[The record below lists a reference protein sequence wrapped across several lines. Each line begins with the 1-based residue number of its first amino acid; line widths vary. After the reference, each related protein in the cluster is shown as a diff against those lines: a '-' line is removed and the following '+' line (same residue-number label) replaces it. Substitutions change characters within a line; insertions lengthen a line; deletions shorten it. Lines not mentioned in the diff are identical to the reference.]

1 MTLAKYFLYIC
12 GGEKYNLMS
21 CSYKKAI
28 FKDKGIGKRTYHRI
42 IRRHNGTILR
52 TKIKSNTLL
61 DDIEIELD
69 LKDSKS
75 IVNDYNYCDYKTN
88 WEQNIALRN
97 ILTKEELKKWQRK

>member
-1 MTLAKYFLYIC
+1 
-12 GGEKYNLMS
+12 MS
-21 CSYKKAI
+21 RSYRKAI
-28 FKDKGIGKRTYHRI
+28 FKDKGIGKRAYYRI

>member
-1 MTLAKYFLYIC
+1 
-12 GGEKYNLMS
+12 MS
-21 CSYKKAI
+21 RSRKKAI
-28 FKDKGIGKRTYHRI
+28 FKDKGIGKRAYHRI

-52 TKIKSNTLL
+52 TKIKSNILL
-61 DDIEIELD
+61 DDIDIEIELD

-97 ILTKEELKKWQRK
+97 ILTKEKLKKWQRK

>member
-1 MTLAKYFLYIC
+1 MFHHR
-12 GGEKYNLMS
+12 
-21 CSYKKAI
+21 KKAI
-28 FKDKGIGKRTYHRI
+28 FKDKGIGKRTYHCIVRW
-42 IRRHNGTILR
+42 HNGSLLR
-52 TKIKSNTLL
+52 TKIKTNTLL

-97 ILTKEELKKWQRK
+97 ILTKEKLKKWQRK

>member
-1 MTLAKYFLYIC
+1 
-12 GGEKYNLMS
+12 MS
-21 CSYKKAI
+21 RSYKKAI
-28 FKDKGIGKRTYHRI
+28 FKDKGIGSRAYHRI

-52 TKIKSNTLL
+52 TKIKTNIVLY
-61 DDIEIELD
+61 DIEIELD

>member
-1 MTLAKYFLYIC
+1 
-12 GGEKYNLMS
+12 MS
-21 CSYKKAI
+21 RSYRKAI
-28 FKDKGIGKRTYHRI
+28 FKDKGIGKRIYHRS

-52 TKIKSNTLL
+52 TKIKTDTLL

>member
-1 MTLAKYFLYIC
+1 MTLAKYFFVYLR
-12 GGEKYNLMS
+12 GEKYNFMS
-21 CSYKKAI
+21 RSRKKAI

-42 IRRHNGTILR
+42 VRRHNGTILR
-52 TKIKSNTLL
+52 TKIKSNILL

-88 WEQNIALRN
+88 WEQNITLKN
-97 ILTKEELKKWQRK
+97 LLTKEELKKWQRK

>member
-1 MTLAKYFLYIC
+1 
-12 GGEKYNLMS
+12 MS
-21 CSYKKAI
+21 RSYRKAI
-28 FKDKGIGKRTYHRI
+28 FKDTGIGQRIDHRI

-52 TKIKSNTLL
+52 TKIKTDTLL

>member
-1 MTLAKYFLYIC
+1 
-12 GGEKYNLMS
+12 MS
-21 CSYKKAI
+21 RSYKKAI
-28 FKDKGIGKRTYHRI
+28 FKDKRIGKRAYHRI
-42 IRRHNGTILR
+42 VRRHNGTILR
-52 TKIKSNTLL
+52 TKIKSNTPLL

>member
-1 MTLAKYFLYIC
+1 
-12 GGEKYNLMS
+12 MS
-21 CSYKKAI
+21 RSRKKAI
-28 FKDKGIGKRTYHRI
+28 FKDKGIGRKAYHRI
-42 IRRHNGTILR
+42 VRRHNGTILR
-52 TKIKSNTLL
+52 TKIKSNILL
-61 DDIEIELD
+61 DDIDIEIELD